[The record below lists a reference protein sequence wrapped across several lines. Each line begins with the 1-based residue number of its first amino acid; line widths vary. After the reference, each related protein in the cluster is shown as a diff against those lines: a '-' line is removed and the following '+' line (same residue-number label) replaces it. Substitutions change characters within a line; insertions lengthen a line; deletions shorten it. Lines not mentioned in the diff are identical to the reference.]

1 VRWIRWD
8 SSRTAPRCVGRS
20 EDQGSDLTANS
31 SIKTVGIHVSHIP
44 HKLDIPTR
52 VEAAA
57 IAHRNAS
64 D

>member
-1 VRWIRWD
+1 LIRWD
-8 SSRTAPRCVGRS
+8 NATELRRDASGEARTKFRP
-20 EDQGSDLTANS
+20 TANS
-31 SIKTVGIHVSHIP
+31 SINTVGIHVSHIL

-57 IAHRNAS
+57 IAHRIAS

>member
-1 VRWIRWD
+1 LIRWD
-8 SSRTAPRCVGRS
+8 SATELRRAASGEREPS
-20 EDQGSDLTANS
+20 FDLAANS
-31 SIKTVGIHVSHIP
+31 SIKTVGIHVSHIR

-57 IAHRNAS
+57 IAHRIAS